1 MSLSNWTVY
10 QIDPNAEQAVAGLA
24 SFEGSLKSVGSV
36 GTFSGFQ
43 SLWNFRCSH
52 ARGTIRVF
60 RDDILPLWEHP
71 ANVDGAS
78 LSTNASESDRPRAFA
93 AFMAVMKALIDGAPG
108 TEHVTGAVISLRPWG
123 YTLSV
128 WLEGNLSAEEVN
140 RIDAALISTIGVKG
154 TFFHYKVHSEQRQ
167 LAAAAKAKAVPAEAV
182 DEVGARTGTRTKKVV
197 VHPEDMN
204 LDNDS
209 IRCTRVRARRV
220 SQPKNTLAELEQ
232 KWEKHYTAQKDQGW
246 TYREIACSVGAF
258 VLSALVVSNLGSA
271 AF

>member
-1 MSLSNWTVY
+1 MSLSTWTIY
-10 QIDPNAEQAVAGLA
+10 LSDSNAQKAATGLH
-24 SFEGSLKSVGSV
+24 SFEESLESVGSV

-43 SLWNFRCSH
+43 CLWNFRFSH
-52 ARGTIRVF
+52 PRGTIRIF
-60 RDDILPLWEHP
+60 RDDILPMWEHP

-78 LSTNASESDRPRAFA
+78 LSMNAVENDRPRSYSAF
-93 AFMAVMKALIDGAPG
+93 FAVVKTLMSGAEG
-108 TEHVTGAVISLRPWG
+108 TENVAGVVISLRQWG
-123 YTLSV
+123 YSLSV
-128 WLEGNLSAEEVN
+128 WLKGKLSSDEVN
-140 RIDAALISTIGVKG
+140 RIDAVLISAIGIKG
-154 TFFHYKVHSEQRQ
+154 TFFHYKVHAEQRQ
-167 LAAAAKAKAVPAEAV
+167 IADKAKAKAAPAEVV

-197 VHPEDMN
+197 VDPDDMN

-232 KWEKHYTAQKDQGW
+232 KWEKHHASQQQAW